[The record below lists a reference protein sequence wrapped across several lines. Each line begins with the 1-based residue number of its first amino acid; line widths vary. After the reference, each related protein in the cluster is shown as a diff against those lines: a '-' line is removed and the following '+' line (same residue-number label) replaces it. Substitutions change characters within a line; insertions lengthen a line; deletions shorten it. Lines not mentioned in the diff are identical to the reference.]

1 MVATPWSCTM
11 LENAELCGCN
21 NQKRGDVETKE
32 EENVRNRCFT
42 LFVLYSLDGSSTWEV
57 VEEVD
62 GEGEAGGLRVE
73 HGKLRVT

>member
-21 NQKRGDVETKE
+21 NQKRGDVETVVE
-32 EENVRNRCFT
+32 TV
-42 LFVLYSLDGSSTWEV
+42 VLYIPDCSSTCEV